1 MINISKI
8 PPQSLEAEKA
18 TLGCLLL
25 NSELLETSSVLS
37 EDDFSIPAH
46 RFIYR
51 AIQNLIRKN
60 QPVDILTVVEQL
72 KVDEQIEKVGGATY
86 ISQLP
91 ELVPTTANYSSY
103 VSIVREFALRRKL
116 IEVANNIIGQSYDS
130 NIEIKEII
138 DKVEQE
144 ILKVTAYDYKEHFLI
159 LKDIIFEILNDL
171 EMRKK
176 TDTIYSGIPTGYHY
190 LDEITS
196 GFDKGD
202 LIVIAAR
209 PSMGK
214 TTFALNLALNMAMDY
229 NKTVGFFSLEMSAK
243 MLGYKIISRI
253 AQIPVN
259 DIRRG
264 NIPISNIQ
272 KLVDAVSLIFE
283 KKIIFDEAESVTIF
297 DIKQSARRLKTKY
310 GLDIIFV
317 DYLQLISPPAGTKI
331 ENRVQIVS
339 DISKGL
345 KQLARELGIPVVAC
359 AQLSRAPEKREN
371 KRPQL
376 SDLRESGSIEQ
387 DADFVGFLYRED
399 YYKTKE
405 ESKDKD
411 QRGVT
416 EFIIG
421 KQRLGRRGDIIKFNF
436 IEEYSLFKELEN
448 QDI

>member
-1 MINISKI
+1 MSNISKI

-25 NSELLETSSVLS
+25 NSELLETSSLIYE
-37 EDDFSIPAH
+37 EDFTIPAH
-46 RFIYR
+46 RFIFK
-51 AIQNLIRKN
+51 AIKTLLNKN
-60 QPVDILTVVEQL
+60 QPIDILTVVEQL
-72 KVDEQIEKVGGATY
+72 KSEDQLEKAGGVSY
-86 ISQLP
+86 ISSLP
-91 ELVPTTANYSSY
+91 DLVPTTANYPSY
-103 VSIVREFALRRKL
+103 VSIVREFSLRRKL
-116 IEVANNIIGQSYDS
+116 IEVANNIIAKSYDS
-130 NIEIKEII
+130 GIEIKEII

-144 ILKVTAYDYKEHFLI
+144 ILKVTAYDYKENFLI
-159 LKDIIFEILNDL
+159 LKDIIFDILNDL

-202 LIVIAAR
+202 LIIIAAR

-229 NKTVGFFSLEMSAK
+229 NKIVGFFSLEMPAK

-253 AQIPVN
+253 AQIPMN

-264 NIPISNIQ
+264 NIPIANIQ

-283 KKIIFDEAESVTIF
+283 KKIIFDETSSATIF
-297 DIKQSARRLKTKY
+297 DIKQSARRMKSKY

-317 DYLQLISPPAGTKI
+317 DYLQMISAPPYIK
-331 ENRVQIVS
+331 S
-339 DISKGL
+339 DKREQVVAEISKGL
-345 KQLARELGIPVVAC
+345 KQIARELEIPVVAC
-359 AQLSRAPEKREN
+359 AQLSRNPEKREN

-376 SDLRESGSIEQ
+376 SDLRESGAIEQ
-387 DADFVGFLYRED
+387 DADFVGFLYKED
-399 YYKTKE
+399 YYKTKN
-405 ESKDKD
+405 ESKDDSQK
-411 QRGVT
+411 GIT

-421 KQRLGRRGDIIKFNF
+421 KQRLGRRGDIIKFHF
-436 IEEYSLFKELEN
+436 IEEYSMFKELEN
-448 QDI
+448 QDL

>member
-1 MINISKI
+1 MDRISKI
-8 PPQSLEAEKA
+8 PPQSIDAEKA

-25 NSELLETSSVLS
+25 NSELLETSSALS
-37 EDDFSIPAH
+37 EDDFSLPSH
-46 RFIYR
+46 KFIFR

-60 QPVDILTVVEQL
+60 QPVDILTVIEHL
-72 KVDEQIEKVGGATY
+72 KVDEQLEKAGGVSY

-91 ELVPTTANYSSY
+91 DIVPTTANYTSY
-103 VSIVREFALRRKL
+103 VSIIREFALRRKL

-144 ILKVTAYDYKEHFLI
+144 ILKVTSYDYKENFII
-159 LKDIIFEILNDL
+159 LKDIIFDILNDL

-176 TDTIYSGIPTGYHY
+176 TDSIYSGIPTGYHY

-202 LIVIAAR
+202 FIVIAAR

-229 NKTVGFFSLEMSAK
+229 NKTIGFFSLEMSAK

-253 AQIPVN
+253 AQISVN

-264 NIPISNIQ
+264 NIPIANIQ

-297 DIKQSARRLKTKY
+297 DIKQSARRLKSKY
-310 GLDIIFV
+310 GLDIIFI

-399 YYKTKE
+399 YYKTKDDAKRNE
-405 ESKDKD
+405 EK
-411 QRGVT
+411 GIT

-421 KQRLGRRGDIIKFNF
+421 KQRLGRRGDIIKFHF

-448 QDI
+448 QDL

>member
-25 NSELLETSSVLS
+25 NSELLETSWVLS

-51 AIQNLIRKN
+51 AIQNLIQKN

-72 KVDEQIEKVGGATY
+72 KVDDQIEKVGGATY

-144 ILKVTAYDYKEHFLI
+144 ILKVTAFDYKENFLI
-159 LKDIIFEILNDL
+159 LKDIILEILNDL

-310 GLDIIFV
+310 GLDVIFV

-345 KQLARELGIPVVAC
+345 KQLARELGIPVIAC

-405 ESKDKD
+405 ESKDND

-448 QDI
+448 QDL

>member
-1 MINISKI
+1 MVNISRV

-25 NSELLETSSVLS
+25 NTELLETSSMLY
-37 EDDFSIPAH
+37 EEDFSIPAH
-46 RFIYR
+46 RFIFR
-51 AIQNLIRKN
+51 AIQNLLRKN
-60 QPVDILTVVEQL
+60 QTIDILTVVEQL
-72 KVDEQIEKVGGATY
+72 KAEEQLEKVGGAAY
-86 ISQLP
+86 VSQLP
-91 ELVPTTANYSSY
+91 ELVPTTANYASY
-103 VSIVREFALRRKL
+103 VALVKEYSLRRKL
-116 IEVANNIIGQSYDS
+116 IEVANDIIGQSYDS
-130 NIEIKEII
+130 NIAINDII

-159 LKDIIFEILNDL
+159 LKDIIFDILNDL

-176 TDTIYSGIPTGYHY
+176 TDSIYSGIPTGYHY
-190 LDEITS
+190 LDELTS

-202 LIVIAAR
+202 LIIIAAR

-259 DIRRG
+259 DIKRG
-264 NIPISNIQ
+264 NIPIANIQ

-297 DIKQSARRLKTKY
+297 DIKQSARRLKSKY
-310 GLDIIFV
+310 GLDIIFI
-317 DYLQLISPPAGTKI
+317 DYLQMISPPANTRSDFR
-331 ENRVQIVS
+331 EQVVA

-359 AQLSRAPEKREN
+359 AQLSRNPEKREN

-387 DADFVGFLYRED
+387 DADFVGFLYKED
-399 YYKTKE
+399 YYKTKDE
-405 ESKDKD
+405 TKDSQQK
-411 QRGVT
+411 GIT

-421 KQRLGRRGDIIKFNF
+421 KQRLGRRGDIIKFHF
-436 IEEYSLFKELEN
+436 IEEFSLFKELEN

>member
-1 MINISKI
+1 MVNIPKL

-25 NSELLETSSVLS
+25 NTELLETSSMLV
-37 EDDFSIPAH
+37 EEDFSIPAH
-46 RFIYR
+46 KFIYR

-72 KVDEQIEKVGGATY
+72 KAEDQLEKVGGAGY

-91 ELVPTTANYSSY
+91 ELVPTTSNYPSY
-103 VSIVREFALRRKL
+103 VSIVRECSLRRKL
-116 IEVANNIIGQSYDS
+116 IEVANNIIGQSYDN

-202 LIVIAAR
+202 LVVIAAR

-214 TTFALNLALNMAMDY
+214 TTFALNLALNMAMEY

-253 AQIPVN
+253 AQLPVN

-264 NIPISNIQ
+264 NIPIANIQ

-297 DIKQSARRLKTKY
+297 DIKQSARRLKSKY

-399 YYKTKE
+399 YYKTKDE
-405 ESKDKD
+405 NKDYQQK
-411 QRGVT
+411 GVT

-421 KQRLGRRGDIIKFNF
+421 KQRLGRRGDIIKFHF
-436 IEEYSLFKELEN
+436 LEEYSVFKELEN

>member
-1 MINISKI
+1 MVNIPKI
-8 PPQSLEAEKA
+8 PPQSLEAEKV

-25 NSELLETSSVLS
+25 NTELLETTSALV
-37 EDDFSIPAH
+37 EEDFSIPAH
-46 RFIYR
+46 KFIYR
-51 AIQNLIRKN
+51 SIQNLIRKN

-72 KVDEQIEKVGGATY
+72 KAEDQLEKVGGAAY

-91 ELVPTTANYSSY
+91 ELVPTTANYPTY
-103 VSIVREFALRRKL
+103 VSLVRECSLRRKL
-116 IEVANNIIGQSYDS
+116 IEVANNIIGQAYDN
-130 NIEIKEII
+130 NIEIKDII

-159 LKDIIFEILNDL
+159 LKDLIFDILNDI
-171 EMRKK
+171 ESRKK

-196 GFDKGD
+196 GFDRGD
-202 LIVIAAR
+202 LVVIAAR

-214 TTFALNLALNMAMDY
+214 TTFVLNLALNMAIEN
-229 NKTVGFFSLEMSAK
+229 NKTIGFFSLEMPAK

-253 AQIPVN
+253 AQLPVN
-259 DIRRG
+259 DIRKG
-264 NIPISNIQ
+264 NIPIANIQ

-283 KKIIFDEAESVTIF
+283 KKIIFDEADSVTLF
-297 DIKQSARRLKTKY
+297 DIKQSARRLKSKY
-310 GLDIIFV
+310 GLDIIFI
-317 DYLQLISPPAGTKI
+317 DYLQLVSPPPGVRAD
-331 ENRVQIVS
+331 NRVQIVS
-339 DISKGL
+339 EISKGL
-345 KQLARELGIPVVAC
+345 KQLARELSIPVVAC
-359 AQLSRAPEKREN
+359 AQLSRAPEKRAN

-399 YYKTKE
+399 YYKTKDE
-405 ESKDKD
+405 NKDY
-411 QRGVT
+411 QERGIT

-421 KQRLGRRGDIIKFNF
+421 KQRLGRRGDIIKYQF

-448 QDI
+448 QNL

>member
-1 MINISKI
+1 MVNIPKI
-8 PPQSLEAEKA
+8 PPQSLEAEKV

-25 NSELLETSSVLS
+25 NTELLETTSALV
-37 EDDFSIPAH
+37 EEDFSIPAH
-46 RFIYR
+46 KFIYR
-51 AIQNLIRKN
+51 SIQNLIRKN

-72 KVDEQIEKVGGATY
+72 KAEDQLEKVGGAAY

-91 ELVPTTANYSSY
+91 ELVPTTANYPTY
-103 VSIVREFALRRKL
+103 VSLVRECSLRRKL
-116 IEVANNIIGQSYDS
+116 IEVANNIIGQAYDN
-130 NIEIKEII
+130 NIEIKDII

-159 LKDIIFEILNDL
+159 LKDLIFDILNDI
-171 EMRKK
+171 ESRKK

-196 GFDKGD
+196 GFDRGD
-202 LIVIAAR
+202 LVVIAAR

-214 TTFALNLALNMAMDY
+214 TTFVLNLALNMAIEN
-229 NKTVGFFSLEMSAK
+229 NKTIGFFSLEMPAK

-253 AQIPVN
+253 AQLPVN
-259 DIRRG
+259 DIRKG
-264 NIPISNIQ
+264 NIPIANIQ

-283 KKIIFDEAESVTIF
+283 KKIIFDEADSVTLF
-297 DIKQSARRLKTKY
+297 DIKQSARRLKSKY
-310 GLDIIFV
+310 GLDIIFI
-317 DYLQLISPPAGTKI
+317 DYLQLVSPPPGVRAD
-331 ENRVQIVS
+331 NRVQIVS
-339 DISKGL
+339 EISKGL
-345 KQLARELGIPVVAC
+345 KQLARELSIPVVAC

-399 YYKTKE
+399 YYKTKDE
-405 ESKDKD
+405 NKDY
-411 QRGVT
+411 QERGIT

-421 KQRLGRRGDIIKFNF
+421 KQRLGRRGDIIKYQF

-448 QDI
+448 QNL

>member
-25 NSELLETSSVLS
+25 NSELLETSWILS

-51 AIQNLIRKN
+51 AIQNLIQKN

-72 KVDEQIEKVGGATY
+72 KVDDQIEKVGGATY

-144 ILKVTAYDYKEHFLI
+144 ILKVTAFDYKENFLI
-159 LKDIIFEILNDL
+159 LKDIILEILNDL

-310 GLDIIFV
+310 GLDVIFV

-345 KQLARELGIPVVAC
+345 KQLARELGIPVIAC

-405 ESKDKD
+405 ESKDND

-448 QDI
+448 QDL